1 MDDASKKQQHQ
12 DALAV
17 AQNGGVTNS
26 DDGNMDDSDDDLD
39 DDDMMDKISSSP
51 SIEDGGY
58 TSIMPPQQW
67 PRRVDSLPVM
77 RDRGSPASPT
87 FSEARSSSPYTE
99 SLEYPHAFPSWLQS
113 NAAAD
118 SASHHHLR
126 GEYTG

>member
-58 TSIMPPQQW
+58 TSIIPPQQW

-77 RDRGSPASPT
+77 RDRGSPTSPT
-87 FSEARSSSPYTE
+87 FSEARSSSPYIE
-99 SLEYPHAFPSWLQS
+99 SLEYPHAFPFWLHS